1 MIKVPWWKKIALYLL
16 THGEQNHLE
25 LQSWREEKVGINP
38 APHRT
43 ESDFNFNLQIPV
55 NCCHFQSDVCSFL
68 LCYVLI
74 SLALTRGLRPE
85 KLQLNVCFHFL
96 FVIKDIF
103 NHLLAHKIKTIKYLI
118 RRWGQNHRI
127 LAQFKEIM
135 QREVDYCWGEG
146 QDWNCSRSDWN
157 RPSDS
162 REYQNRQN
170 NAGNRKFNI

>member
-1 MIKVPWWKKIALYLL
+1 MGLKACPAFNPYLAFGAPLPPLSSYIWCWKRAPPAFNPYLALRAPPRFQGLYGVESVQWWKKIALYLL

-103 NHLLAHKIKTIKYLI
+103 NLLLAHKIKTIKY
-118 RRWGQNHRI
+118 
-127 LAQFKEIM
+127 
-135 QREVDYCWGEG
+135 V
-146 QDWNCSRSDWN
+146 
-157 RPSDS
+157 
-162 REYQNRQN
+162 
-170 NAGNRKFNI
+170 

>member
-1 MIKVPWWKKIALYLL
+1 MYRIAMCNKVNKMINLWSFDLKNVMN
-16 THGEQNHLE
+16 T
-25 LQSWREEKVGINP
+25 
-38 APHRT
+38 
-43 ESDFNFNLQIPV
+43 NFNLQIPV

-118 RRWGQNHRI
+118 RRWGQNQI
-127 LAQFKEIM
+127 SYL
-135 QREVDYCWGEG
+135 EVGTK
-146 QDWNCSRSDWN
+146 S
-157 RPSDS
+157 
-162 REYQNRQN
+162 
-170 NAGNRKFNI
+170 